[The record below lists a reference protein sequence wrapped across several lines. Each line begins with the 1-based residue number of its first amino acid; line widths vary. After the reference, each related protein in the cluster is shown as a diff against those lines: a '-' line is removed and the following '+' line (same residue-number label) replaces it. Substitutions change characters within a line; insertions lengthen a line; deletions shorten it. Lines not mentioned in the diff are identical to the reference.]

1 MNVYSEILAR
11 LATQG
16 IEWVQLDEP
25 ALVQDLPLAWQ
36 QAYERAYHRLQS
48 APLKL
53 LLATY
58 FGGLGDNLSLATRLP
73 VAGLHIDAVRA
84 PQQVE
89 SVIDRLGPSS
99 GAIGW
104 FYRWT

>member
-1 MNVYSEILAR
+1 MAMARQNQGSEFDRLELLDSVLDVYSETLSR

-16 IEWVQLDEP
+16 IEWVQPDEP

-53 LLATY
+53 LVATY
-58 FGGLGDNLSLATRLP
+58 FGALGDNLRSPR
-73 VAGLHIDAVRA
+73 G
-84 PQQVE
+84 
-89 SVIDRLGPSS
+89 
-99 GAIGW
+99 
-104 FYRWT
+104 YR